1 MLASQNVI
9 LLAAP
14 PKMATRNVT
23 GAGDAV
29 MAGLAYGFSQNM
41 PLNEIARWA
50 AAFGAVVISNE
61 LLASVSMDE
70 MRLMLPRVE
79 VRTVNVM

>member
-1 MLASQNVI
+1 MAISIGSLGV
-9 LLAAP
+9 LLPPPKRDFAGCP

-61 LLASVSMDE
+61 LLASFRWMKCA
-70 MRLMLPRVE
+70 
-79 VRTVNVM
+79 